1 MKKIIAAATGLMM
14 VGGVMATTA
23 SAVEN
28 EFGGYWRTR
37 MFTQIDM
44 DGQDSGTVSQ
54 TDTRTRLYYTAIFN
68 ENFKFVNK
76 FEFDARWGGEK
87 GGFGDIGAD
96 GKSFEIK
103 NSYADFKL
111 GNAQFKVGV
120 QGATLARGFLFADDF
135 AGVVAIFNAGDTA
148 LPFAWIKANDD
159 LDWVISAPGTV
170 YDGRALERDYYAAFP
185 IIKVSDSL
193 TLNPYFVYDKGEGVD
208 WNNYYAGIDL
218 DMKMDAFSFWGT
230 GIYQFGE
237 VLDSDLS
244 AFLVAAGASAGP
256 VHGQVFFATG
266 DDDAADGDIDAFTP
280 PQGRSYYWSEIMGF
294 GTFDTTVSNGSPA
307 DGITNIYAAN
317 VGFKVKPA
325 DKLTVGADLWYAA
338 LVEDNAAGD
347 SDLGFEVDVV
357 ATYALMDN
365 LKLDLIGAYLFAGD
379 ATGDEDPIEVGA
391 RLSLSF

>member
-14 VGGVMATTA
+14 VGGVMATTVP
-23 SAVEN
+23 AVEN

-76 FEFDARWGGEK
+76 FEFDARWGGPK
-87 GGFGDIGAD
+87 AGYGDIGAD
-96 GKSFEIK
+96 GKDFEIK

-148 LPFAWIKANDD
+148 LPFAWIKVQDD
-159 LDWVISAPGTV
+159 LDYSF
-170 YDGRALERDYYAAFP
+170 ERDYYAAFP

-193 TLNPYFVYDKGEGVD
+193 TLNPYFVYDKGEGID
-208 WNNYYAGIDL
+208 HNNYYAGMDI

-237 VLDSDLS
+237 VLGGQDIS

-256 VHGQVFFATG
+256 VHGQVFYATG
-266 DDDAADGDIDAFTP
+266 DDDPTDGDRDDFVN
-280 PQGRSYYWSEIMGF
+280 PQGRSYYWSEIMGY
-294 GTFDTTVSNGSPA
+294 GIFDNTVSNGSPA
-307 DGITNIYAAN
+307 DGITNIWAAN

-338 LVEDNAAGD
+338 LAEDNAAGD
-347 SDLGFEVDVV
+347 SELGFEVDVV
-357 ATYALMDN
+357 VTYALMDN
-365 LKLDLIGAYLFAGD
+365 LKLDLVGAYLFAGD

>member
-14 VGGVMATTA
+14 VGGVMATTVP
-23 SAVEN
+23 AVEN

-54 TDTRTRLYYTAIFN
+54 TDTRTRLFYTAIFN

-76 FEFDARWGGEK
+76 FEFDARWGGARA
-87 GGFGDIGAD
+87 GYGDIGAD
-96 GKSFEIK
+96 GKDFEIK

-148 LPFAWIKANDD
+148 LPFAWIKVQDD
-159 LDWVISAPGTV
+159 LDYSF
-170 YDGRALERDYYAAFP
+170 ERDYYAAFP

-193 TLNPYFVYDKGEGVD
+193 TLNPYFVYDKGEGID
-208 WNNYYAGIDL
+208 HNNYYAGMDI

-237 VLDSDLS
+237 VLGGQDIS

-256 VHGQVFFATG
+256 VHGQVFYATG
-266 DDDAADGDIDAFTP
+266 DDDPTDGDRDDFVN
-280 PQGRSYYWSEIMGF
+280 PQGRSYYWSEIMGY
-294 GTFDTTVSNGSPA
+294 GIFDNTVSNGSPA
-307 DGITNIYAAN
+307 DGITNIWAAN

-338 LVEDNAAGD
+338 LAEDNAAGD
-347 SDLGFEVDVV
+347 SELGFEVDVV
-357 ATYALMDN
+357 VTYALMDN
-365 LKLDLIGAYLFAGD
+365 LKLDLVGAYLFAGD